1 MLREAGSSVKLRG
14 LELFASTL
22 VPAVV
27 FALAAI
33 PICSLLASVPFPASS
48 ILAVALLLLVSVLT
62 FLLAALTIASITI
75 PIPIT
80 IPLREGCWISSNKH
94 PKAEQQRQTNTN
106 ENINC

>member
-27 FALAAI
+27 FALAPI
-33 PICSLLASVPFPASS
+33 PICSLLAAMPFLASS

-75 PIPIT
+75 T
-80 IPLREGCWISSNKH
+80 IPLREGCWIRSDKH

>member
-62 FLLAALTIASITI
+62 FLLAARTIAS
-75 PIPIT
+75 IT

>member
-14 LELFASTL
+14 LELFANTL

-33 PICSLLASVPFPASS
+33 PICSLLAAVPFLASS

-75 PIPIT
+75 PIP
-80 IPLREGCWISSNKH
+80 LREGCWISSNKH
-94 PKAEQQRQTNTN
+94 PKAEQQRQANTN
-106 ENINC
+106 ENISC

>member
-33 PICSLLASVPFPASS
+33 PICSLLAAVPFLASS

-75 PIPIT
+75 TIP

-94 PKAEQQRQTNTN
+94 PKAEQQRQANTN
-106 ENINC
+106 ENISC

>member
-75 PIPIT
+75 PIT

>member
-33 PICSLLASVPFPASS
+33 SICSLLASVPFLASS
-48 ILAVALLLLVSVLT
+48 ILAVALLLLVSVGR
-62 FLLAALTIASITI
+62 ATIRLGRVSIHS
-75 PIPIT
+75 PG
-80 IPLREGCWISSNKH
+80 LKH
-94 PKAEQQRQTNTN
+94 GH
-106 ENINC
+106 